1 MTPIRHTHYRILA
14 LAAALCGA
22 SPAFGGQPDWPLGL
36 LVVQGAAAVDEDLAA
51 ARAQASTG
59 GRVLSIR
66 HADQDGTPCY
76 LVKILLPDGRV
87 TVVAVD
93 AETGTLR

>member
-1 MTPIRHTHYRILA
+1 MTPVRSSHCRILA
-14 LAAALCGA
+14 LAAALCGV
-22 SPAFGGQPDWPLGL
+22 SPALGGQTGWPLGL
-36 LVVQGAAAVDEDLAA
+36 VVVQGAAAVDEDRAA
-51 ARAQASTG
+51 ARAQADTG

-66 HADQDGTPCY
+66 YAELDGTPCY